1 MTKYKIFFIVNFFII
16 LAFIGFSVLIML
28 DRDILEGIT
37 LPEYQNDFC
46 QTFTP
51 SSPTD
56 ALSLICQNKFKKKK
70 FIWIFIDGLA
80 YDELFEMHNAKLP
93 NLFRIKS
100 KEYKQSGS
108 LHDSIITG
116 KFSRNYPAK
125 AVHIDHIFNQAR
137 IANKTM
143 HFLGQRFPLFYLLG
157 QEDNKVL
164 DTFKIISS
172 ESRAVSRLCE
182 HLTVKLSDNYDDVVK
197 KGKVD
202 ITNHLFDNYTRQ
214 HIYDEMNEHYSPN
227 VKLMSSKFNNC
238 LYSLSGDNY
247 QYKSIIFYTM
257 RIDHLNHSYDKK
269 HFTTI
274 IDVYGIE
281 KILTNLFAWADTNDD
296 YAVIVSSD
304 HGGQPFNGEDNICN
318 HGCDKEGNEA
328 ILIIYTKEIGGVN
341 YDKYKVGSNKI
352 WIYDVAPTVAQI
364 ISDVNIPL
372 EAQGVPREIADDN
385 TLRYTSMKSK
395 EIQLKYYIKHLL
407 SKYPSMKKTLDK
419 YDQLLQHNEY
429 NERLITL
436 DDVEQYAN
444 REMYNKYISYL
455 ENLQYDITTE
465 IAKSKN
471 SIWFLL
477 IYYIIELC
485 LIIAIYYQCKQIYVI
500 INDNNSHNI
509 IDNSILMFCL
519 ILSLLFIEVF
529 ICYVF
534 KSQPLYKMLNISRI
548 LSFVFIAIVCV
559 VFIFKYNQINKRHIS
574 LIIISCIFALISFVM
589 LYTELFI
596 NMKIYFNTYAK
607 SITFNFCLNYPL
619 AIIYIIYEL
628 YQCKNYYFD
637 MKLRFKLLYVLIP
650 LQVIIFILFII
661 FDINEPFHFHRH
673 TIPRLTYTRCVYAV
687 IFIYGLFSFIPLYK
701 QETFKQVH
709 KSKTMPN
716 IRISMFIFA
725 YYICDETERSIMMIT
740 VISMNALLSYNYV
753 KSNDI
758 YWRVICVIGII
769 MISDTVYIAS
779 QNSFTFDISLKVT
792 SKCIGKYADA
802 TPILTGVLFGLHKMK
817 YFMLTSTYLLGI
829 TQTSK
834 KHFMKRETYLIRMV
848 LNVQMFLII
857 MLYFYFL
864 KTNMEEHYLQIFIW
878 LMSKC
883 MVSVVFDVCFII
895 WYNIYNKCK
904 RYTKN
909 NNEIHN
915 DVKILVNAINNT
927 DSITPT
933 VVIELVNKNERE

>member
-1 MTKYKIFFIVNFFII
+1 MTKYKIFFFVNFFII

-56 ALSLICQNKFKKKK
+56 PLSLICHNKFKKKK

-125 AVHIDHIFNQAR
+125 AVHIDHIFKQAK

-157 QEDNKVL
+157 QENNKVL
-164 DTFKIISS
+164 DSFKIISS
-172 ESRAVSRLCE
+172 ESRAVSKLCE
-182 HLTVKLSDNYDDVVK
+182 HITVKLSDNYDDVVK

-227 VKLMSSKFNNC
+227 VKEMSSRFDSC
-238 LYSLSGDNY
+238 LYSLSGDNPE
-247 QYKSIIFYTM
+247 YKSIIFYTM
-257 RIDHLNHSYDKK
+257 RIDHLNHSFDKK
-269 HFTTI
+269 HFTTM

-281 KILTNLFAWADTNDD
+281 KILTNLFAWADTNED

-328 ILIIYTKEIGGVN
+328 ILIIYTKELGGAN

-364 ISDVNIPL
+364 ISDINIPL
-372 EAQGVPREIADDN
+372 EAQGVPREIGDDN

-395 EIQLKYYIKHLL
+395 EIQLKYYIKQLL
-407 SKYPSMKKTLDK
+407 HKYPSMKKNLDG
-419 YDQLLQHNEY
+419 YYQQLQHNEY
-429 NERLITL
+429 NERLNTL

-444 REMYNKYISYL
+444 REMYNNYISYL
-455 ENLQYDITTE
+455 ENLQYNITNE

-477 IYYIIELC
+477 IYYIIEIC
-485 LIIAIYYQCKQIYVI
+485 LIIGIYYQCKQINVI
-500 INDNNSHNI
+500 MSDDNAKSNSM
-509 IDNSILMFCL
+509 LMFGL

-529 ICYVF
+529 ICFLF

-548 LSFVFIAIVCV
+548 LSFLFIGIASV
-559 VFIFKYNQINKRHIS
+559 VFIIKYEQINKRHIN
-574 LIIISCIFALISFVM
+574 LIVVSCIFALISFVM
-589 LYTELFI
+589 LYNELFI
-596 NMKIYFNTYAK
+596 NMKIYFNTYTK

-628 YQCKNYYFD
+628 FQCRKYYFD
-637 MKLRFKLLYVLIP
+637 IKLRFKLLYVLIP
-650 LQVIIFILFII
+650 LQLLIFILFII

-673 TIPRLTYTRCVYAV
+673 TIPRLTYTRCVYGV
-687 IFIYGLFSFIPLYK
+687 IFLYGLLSFIPLYK
-701 QETFKQVH
+701 QETFKQLQ
-709 KSKTMPN
+709 KSRTMPN

-740 VISMNALLSYNYV
+740 VISMNTLLSFNYV
-753 KSNDI
+753 NSNDI

-817 YFMLTSTYLLGI
+817 YFMLTSAYLLGI

-834 KHFMKRETYLIRMV
+834 KQFMKKETFLIRMV

-895 WYNIYNKCK
+895 WHYIYRKCN
-904 RYTKN
+904 RHTM
-909 NNEIHN
+909 HN
-915 DVKILVNAINNT
+915 DIHHDVKELVNSIDNIDIIN
-927 DSITPT
+927 PT
-933 VVIELVNKNERE
+933 VVIELVNKNEHE